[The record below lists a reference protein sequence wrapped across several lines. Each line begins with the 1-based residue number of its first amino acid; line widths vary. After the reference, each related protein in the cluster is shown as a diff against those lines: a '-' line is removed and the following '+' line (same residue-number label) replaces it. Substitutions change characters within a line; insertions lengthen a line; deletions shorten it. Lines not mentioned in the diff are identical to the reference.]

1 MSEYELMVARQRK
14 WMLYLLAIFIL
25 GAVFSPYPDIF
36 NGLLLGG
43 IVSFYNLWNL
53 GRNINKFG
61 EAAIENN
68 PKIGI
73 GTFTRMASAG
83 LAILIAMK
91 FEVYFNLIGVII
103 GIIISYIIIVV
114 DFGIRIFTQKD

>member
-1 MSEYELMVARQRK
+1 MSEYERMVIRQRK
-14 WMLYLLAIFIL
+14 WMLYFLAIFIL
-25 GAVFSPYPDIF
+25 GAIFSPYRNIF
-36 NGLLLGG
+36 SGLLLGG

-53 GRNINKFG
+53 QRNINKFG
-61 EAAIENN
+61 EAALESN

-83 LAILIAMK
+83 LAILIAIK

-114 DFGIRIFTQKD
+114 DFGIRTFTQEN